1 MSRFLAAIQFTAL
14 LLLVAPQI
22 VAPQAARA
30 DWDDQP
36 GFGFTGDYLVTS
48 PEAPCGTGTPPRGHF
63 PPEIPTTA
71 PFQIVTLTVKQ
82 DPNRLCYVFGKI
94 AEAPTIR
101 VRQGEDMFIK
111 LRNEIT
117 DPAALDKLVPVGHLD
132 DPNPEIKAEAGTY
145 PVEPAMH
152 HKATGRTNLHVH
164 GLAVSPNVPQDETLK
179 TCVDPATGPSPTS
192 PAPTSPALC
201 GRREFVYHYRI
212 APTMPAGLY
221 WYHPHVHGEV
231 QAQMLMGLS
240 GALIVEGPADD
251 ARRAAG
257 IEDRVFV
264 IRQSQDLDAP
274 PPAAATADAA
284 PAKPEAAKPDAPKP
298 EAAKPHRKRPKL
310 EGEQIDTADE
320 MACSDNAGT
329 DELTL
334 NGAQVLDGDAKDT
347 DLAHL
352 EIAAGQKQ
360 LWRVLNAA
368 TDSFLDL
375 QLVDETG
382 KAVPMA
388 IEARDGVPLIN
399 DAGNL
404 LAAEST
410 AAAQLVPPAGRLE
423 FYVDAPAVGRKLY
436 LVSHKVDTGCA
447 GDKVPER
454 KLAYLTAIEPT
465 QPLPPAKLPAPITTA
480 ALPGPFNGILA
491 RKTDKVRTLAF
502 AEYPHPGSDDLNDF
516 YIFERKPGAV
526 VRPYDMGG
534 EPAIT
539 VNAGTTEEW
548 VVENWTN
555 ELHAF
560 HIHQVHFRVLEVNGK
575 PEKDPELLDVMTVP
589 AARTSSGDVTK
600 AKGPVMPG
608 RIRIKLYFPPELAGD
623 IPFHCHLVDH
633 EDSGMMAVLRVLPPQ
648 TAQQRKAELTPADL
662 LKNAPICRAADGTAP
677 SSKPE

>member
-1 MSRFLAAIQFTAL
+1 MTRFLPAILLGSLLFAASGE
-14 LLLVAPQI
+14 
-22 VAPQAARA
+22 ARA

-48 PEAPCGTGTPPRGHF
+48 PDAPCGTGTPPRGHF
-63 PPEIPTTA
+63 PPDIPTVG
-71 PFQIVTLTVKQ
+71 PFQIVTLSVKQ
-82 DPNRLCYVFGKI
+82 DPHRLCYVFGQI

-117 DPAALDKLVPVGHLD
+117 DPAALDKLVVPGHLD
-132 DPNPEIKAEAGTY
+132 DPNPEIPTQAGYY
-145 PVEPAMH
+145 PVLPAMH
-152 HKATGRTNLHVH
+152 HKATGTTNLHLH
-164 GLAVSPNVPQDETLK
+164 GLAVSPMAPQDETLK
-179 TCVDPATGPSPTS
+179 TCVDPAVGPAT
-192 PAPTSPALC
+192 C

-212 APTMPAGLY
+212 AQTMPAGLY

-240 GALIVEGPADD
+240 GALIVEGPTDD

-264 IRQSQDLDAP
+264 VRQSQDLDAQA
-274 PPAAATADAA
+274 PAAASDAA
-284 PAKPEAAKPDAPKP
+284 GSG
-298 EAAKPHRKRPKL
+298 
-310 EGEQIDTADE
+310 GEQPAVKPRGKKRHAAGEQVDTADE
-320 MACSDNAGT
+320 MACSSNTGT

-334 NGAQVLDGDAKDT
+334 NGAVVLDGEAKDT

-352 EIAAGQKQ
+352 EIGAGRKQ

-375 QLVDETG
+375 ALIDEAG
-382 KAVPMA
+382 KPLPIA
-388 IEARDGVPLIN
+388 IAARDSVPLSN

-404 LAAEST
+404 LPAEST
-410 AAAQLVPPAGRLE
+410 VEAQLVPPAGRLE
-423 FYVDAPAVGRKLY
+423 FYVDAPAVGHKAY
-436 LVSHKVDTGCA
+436 LVSHAVDTGCA
-447 GDKVPER
+447 GDKVPAR
-454 KLAYLTAIEPT
+454 RLAYLTSVEPAQPAAAVET
-465 QPLPPAKLPAPITTA
+465 QLPATPVA
-480 ALPGPFNGILA
+480 AGPVPGPFNGILA
-491 RKTDKVRTLAF
+491 RKTDRQRVLAF

-526 VRPYDMGG
+526 ARPFEMGA

-548 VVENWTN
+548 VIENWTN

-560 HIHQVHFRVLEVNGK
+560 HIHQVHFRVLEVDGK
-575 PEKDPELLDVMTVP
+575 VRKTPELLDVMTVP
-589 AARTSSGDVTK
+589 AARAKSGDVTK
-600 AKGPVMPG
+600 AAGPVVPG
-608 RIRIKLYFPPELAGD
+608 KIRIKLYFPPELAGD

-633 EDSGMMAVLRVLPPQ
+633 EDSGMMGVVRVLPPQ
-648 TAQQRKAELTPADL
+648 TALQQKAELGPQDI
-662 LKNAPICRAADGTAP
+662 LKNPPICRSPDDGSGATVERP
-677 SSKPE
+677 

>member
-1 MSRFLAAIQFTAL
+1 MTRFLCAILFGT
-14 LLLVAPQI
+14 LLLVSAGQ
-22 VAPQAARA
+22 ARA

-36 GFGFTGDYLVTS
+36 GFGFTGDYLVTT
-48 PEAPCGTGTPPRGHF
+48 PDAPCGTGTPPRGHF
-63 PPEIPTTA
+63 PPDIPTVG
-71 PFQIVTLTVKQ
+71 PFQIVTLSVKQ
-82 DPNRLCYVFGKI
+82 DPNRLCYVFGLI

-117 DPAALDKLVPVGHLD
+117 DPAALDKLVVPGHLD
-132 DPNPEIKAEAGTY
+132 DPNPEIPTQAGYY
-145 PVEPAMH
+145 PVVPAMH
-152 HKATGRTNLHVH
+152 HKATGTTNLHLH
-164 GLAVSPNVPQDETLK
+164 GLAVSPMAPQDETLK
-179 TCVDPATGPSPTS
+179 TCVDPAVGPAT
-192 PAPTSPALC
+192 C

-212 APTMPAGLY
+212 AQTMPAGLY

-240 GALIVEGPADD
+240 GALIVEGPMDD

-274 PPAAATADAA
+274 APPAAGTAAA
-284 PAKPEAAKPDAPKP
+284 GTAAGPGGGPAAKPP
-298 EAAKPHRKRPKL
+298 AKKRHVV
-310 EGEQIDTADE
+310 GEQVDTADE
-320 MACSDNAGT
+320 MACSDNTGT

-334 NGAQVLDGDAKDT
+334 NGAVVLDGDAKDA

-352 EIAAGQKQ
+352 EMGVGRKQ

-375 QLVDETG
+375 ALIDETG
-382 KAVPMA
+382 KPLPIA
-388 IEARDGVPLIN
+388 IAARDSVPLSN

-404 LAAEST
+404 LPAEST
-410 AAAQLVPPAGRLE
+410 VEAQLVPPAGRLE
-423 FYVDAPAVGRKLY
+423 FYVDAPAVGHKAY
-436 LVSHKVDTGCA
+436 LVSRAVDTGCA
-447 GDKVPER
+447 GDKVPAR
-454 KLAYLTAIEPT
+454 RLAYLTSVEPA
-465 QPLPPAKLPAPITTA
+465 PPATAAAPTELPAMPVA
-480 ALPGPFNGILA
+480 AGPVPGPFNGILA
-491 RKTDKVRTLAF
+491 RKTDRQRVLAF

-526 VRPYDMGG
+526 ARPFEMGA

-548 VVENWTN
+548 VIENWTN

-575 PEKDPELLDVMTVP
+575 VQKVPELLDVMTVP
-589 AARTSSGDVTK
+589 AAHTSSGDVTK
-600 AKGPVMPG
+600 PTGPVVPG
-608 RIRIKLYFPPELAGD
+608 KIRIKLYFPPELAGD

-633 EDSGMMAVLRVLPPQ
+633 EDSGMMGVIRVLPPQ
-648 TAQQRKAELTPADL
+648 TALQQKAELSL
-662 LKNAPICRAADGTAP
+662 QELIKNPPICRSPDEAAGP
-677 SSKPE
+677 VERP

>member
-1 MSRFLAAIQFTAL
+1 MVSRFLSVAL
-14 LLLVAPQI
+14 LGAFLLAAGGP
-22 VAPQAARA
+22 ARA

-36 GFGFTGDYLVTS
+36 GYGFTGDYLVTS
-48 PEAPCGTGTPPRGHF
+48 PDAPCGTGTPPRGHF
-63 PPEIPTTA
+63 PPEIPTAA
-71 PFQIVTLTVKQ
+71 PFQIVTLSVKQ
-82 DPNRLCYVFGKI
+82 DPNRLCYVFGQI

-101 VRQGEDMFIK
+101 VRQGQDMFIK
-111 LRNEIT
+111 LKNEIT
-117 DPAALDKLVPVGHLD
+117 NPAALDTLVAPGHLD
-132 DPNPEIKAEAGTY
+132 DPNPEIKTQAGLY

-152 HKATGRTNLHVH
+152 HKATGRTNLHLH

-179 TCVDPATGPSPTS
+179 TCVDPAVGP
-192 PAPTSPALC
+192 AIC

-212 APTMPAGLY
+212 APTMPTGLY

-274 PPAAATADAA
+274 AAAAAPDAA
-284 PAKPEAAKPDAPKP
+284 PAKP
-298 EAAKPHRKRPKL
+298 AKPHRKKPRL
-310 EGEQIDTADE
+310 VGEEVDTADE

-334 NGAQVLDGDAKDT
+334 NGATVLDGDAKDS

-352 EIAAGQKQ
+352 EMVAGQKQ

-375 QLVDETG
+375 ALVDETG
-382 KAVPMA
+382 KPLPIAVA
-388 IEARDGVPLIN
+388 ARDGVPLMS
-399 DAGNL
+399 DAGDL
-404 LAAEST
+404 LAAETTST
-410 AAAQLVPPAGRLE
+410 PQLVPPSGRLE
-423 FYVDAPAVGRKLY
+423 FYVDAPAADRKVY
-436 LVSHKVDTGCA
+436 LVSHAVDTGCA
-447 GDKVPER
+447 GDKVPAR
-454 KLAYLTAIEPT
+454 KLAYLTSVA
-465 QPLPPAKLPAPITTA
+465 PAATA
-480 ALPGPFNGILA
+480 AAAARVTIPAAAGVLPGPFNGILA
-491 RKTDKVRTLAF
+491 RKTDKVRTIAF
-502 AEYPHPGSDDLNDF
+502 AEYPHPGTDDLNDF
-516 YIFERKPGAV
+516 YIFERRPGAV
-526 VRPYDMGG
+526 VRPFEMGG

-560 HIHQVHFRVLEVNGK
+560 HIHQVHFRVLEVDGK
-575 PEKDPELLDVMTVP
+575 REHDPELLDVMTVP

-600 AKGPVMPG
+600 ATGPIVPG

-648 TAQQRKAELTPADL
+648 QTLQQKAELNPADIL
-662 LKNAPICRAADGTAP
+662 TNPPICRAPDGANP
-677 SSKPE
+677 

>member
-1 MSRFLAAIQFTAL
+1 MTRFLPAILLGSLLFAASGE
-14 LLLVAPQI
+14 
-22 VAPQAARA
+22 ARA

-48 PEAPCGTGTPPRGHF
+48 PDAPCGTGTPPRGHF
-63 PPEIPTTA
+63 PPDIPTVG
-71 PFQIVTLTVKQ
+71 PFQIVTLSVKQ
-82 DPNRLCYVFGKI
+82 DPHRLCYVFGQI

-117 DPAALDKLVPVGHLD
+117 DPAALDKLVVPGHLD
-132 DPNPEIKAEAGTY
+132 DPNPEIPTQAGYY
-145 PVEPAMH
+145 PVLPAMH
-152 HKATGRTNLHVH
+152 HKATGTTNLHLH
-164 GLAVSPNVPQDETLK
+164 GLAVSPMAPQDETLK
-179 TCVDPATGPSPTS
+179 TCVDPAVGPAT
-192 PAPTSPALC
+192 C

-212 APTMPAGLY
+212 AQTMPAGLY

-240 GALIVEGPADD
+240 GALIVEGPTDD

-264 IRQSQDLDAP
+264 VRQSQDLDAQA
-274 PPAAATADAA
+274 PAAASDAA
-284 PAKPEAAKPDAPKP
+284 GSG
-298 EAAKPHRKRPKL
+298 
-310 EGEQIDTADE
+310 GEQPAVKPRGKKRHAAGEQVDTADE
-320 MACSDNAGT
+320 MACSSNTGT

-334 NGAQVLDGDAKDT
+334 NGAVVLDGEAKDT

-352 EIAAGQKQ
+352 EIGAGRKQ

-375 QLVDETG
+375 ALIDEAG
-382 KAVPMA
+382 KPLPIA
-388 IEARDGVPLIN
+388 IAARDSVPLSN

-404 LAAEST
+404 LPAEST
-410 AAAQLVPPAGRLE
+410 IESQLVPPAGRLE
-423 FYVDAPAVGRKLY
+423 FYVDAPAAGHKAY
-436 LVSHKVDTGCA
+436 LVSHAVDTGCA
-447 GDKVPER
+447 GDKVPAR
-454 KLAYLTAIEPT
+454 RLAYLTSVEPAQPAAAVET
-465 QPLPPAKLPAPITTA
+465 QLPATPVA
-480 ALPGPFNGILA
+480 AGPVPGPFNGILA
-491 RKTDKVRTLAF
+491 RKTDRQRVLAF

-526 VRPYDMGG
+526 LRPFEMGA

-548 VVENWTN
+548 VIENWTN

-560 HIHQVHFRVLEVNGK
+560 HIHQVHFRVLEVDGK
-575 PEKDPELLDVMTVP
+575 VRKTPELLDVMTVP
-589 AARTSSGDVTK
+589 AARAKSGDVTK
-600 AKGPVMPG
+600 AAGPVVPG
-608 RIRIKLYFPPELAGD
+608 KIRIKLYFPPELAGD

-633 EDSGMMAVLRVLPPQ
+633 EDSGMMGVVRVLPPQ
-648 TAQQRKAELTPADL
+648 TALQQKAELGPQDI
-662 LKNAPICRAADGTAP
+662 LKNPPICRSPDDGSGATVERP
-677 SSKPE
+677 